1 MERKKRILILT
12 VTAGN
17 GHNACAKAMQA
28 ELEAAGAE
36 VRTVDFLK
44 EWSDDLTVW
53 TVDKGYN
60 IAAAYFLYVYNA
72 SFRRLKQRP
81 PEKRY
86 MLGLAQKISLSGAE
100 GLLREV
106 YSYRPDV
113 IYCTHLYPA
122 IAITDMRLL
131 TAIPAKV
138 YITTFDYTLSPFWE
152 SCIGVDYLNLPSE
165 DFAEESR
172 RLGYRDEQFLCCGI
186 PVASKFLAPMDKA
199 KARTQLGMRAM
210 FTVMVMFGGGQWS
223 GGQKIFKSVVRA
235 LEGVPA
241 QIVMINGR
249 NEREKRAIDRE
260 IAAGEYKD
268 RPIVN
273 VGFTD
278 KVDVYM
284 AASDV
289 IVTKLGGTGASECID
304 RLLPIVAAQRLL
316 PQQEAENADYLTQRG
331 AALTYRTEKELRA
344 HLLHLMSDPEFY
356 EGVRA
361 AQAKL
366 RKDGVTALA
375 AHILSQPYA
384 DYEHIALPERENFKR
399 ELSRLLKEADKAI
412 RGKD

>member
-131 TAIPAKV
+131 TTIPAKV

-165 DFAEESR
+165 DFAEECR
-172 RLGYRDEQFLCCGI
+172 RLGYRDEQFLYCGI

-249 NEREKRAIDRE
+249 NERESAPSTARS
-260 IAAGEYKD
+260 
-268 RPIVN
+268 P
-273 VGFTD
+273 
-278 KVDVYM
+278 
-284 AASDV
+284 
-289 IVTKLGGTGASECID
+289 
-304 RLLPIVAAQRLL
+304 
-316 PQQEAENADYLTQRG
+316 RG
-331 AALTYRTEKELRA
+331 NIRTA
-344 HLLHLMSDPEFY
+344 PSS
-356 EGVRA
+356 
-361 AQAKL
+361 
-366 RKDGVTALA
+366 TW
-375 AHILSQPYA
+375 
-384 DYEHIALPERENFKR
+384 ALPTRWTSTWR
-399 ELSRLLKEADKAI
+399 RPTSS
-412 RGKD
+412 